1 MKKKINVLVMIIIIC
16 VLTYKGYYP
25 SPYLQS
31 KHLLTTFVNTLGFHC
46 PMYTKNIIS
55 LLM

>member
-31 KHLLTTFVNTLGFHC
+31 KHLLTTFVNTLGFHSVQC
-46 PMYTKNIIS
+46 IQKI
-55 LLM
+55 